1 MRESAPQHPVTK
13 YQDKLAKIETT
24 EAHSVLLHV
33 PHTQF
38 MQVVESFGRDHK
50 EVERLLFECMPT
62 LGTYAQAS
70 IQRVFSCFQEFH
82 FGQNQWIFKESRQP
96 EYLHLIAEGEVKLI
110 ASSNPYNKS
119 NSNHKAEHPPAK

>member
-1 MRESAPQHPVTK
+1 
-13 YQDKLAKIETT
+13 
-24 EAHSVLLHV
+24 
-33 PHTQF
+33 

-50 EVERLLFECMPT
+50 EVEKLLFECMPT

-96 EYLHLIAEGEVKLI
+96 EYLHLIAEGEVKMV
-110 ASSNPYNKS
+110 ASANPYTKAS
-119 NSNHKAEHPPAK
+119 RNHADQGEHSAAKQSSGQGTFSSTLTQNQIGFV